1 MFYYNSED
9 DPDYI
14 PSDTESDV
22 WMTDDEPIAA
32 PSTSDRCLYIQTYH
46 DELQSLYESLTAQ
59 ADSLPGPAALQ
70 LCTFEHFAN
79 FCYRNTQPVSD

>member
-32 PSTSDRCLYIQTYH
+32 PSTSD
-46 DELQSLYESLTAQ
+46 
-59 ADSLPGPAALQ
+59 
-70 LCTFEHFAN
+70 
-79 FCYRNTQPVSD
+79 